1 MDLNILSK
9 YINNNSVTS
18 GSPSEATEKNTSV
31 IENQFLN
38 AAFSDEL
45 NIIKKN
51 GFDSKIDAYKN
62 TATGE
67 TTVAIG
73 LYNESLAG
81 DYVLVKRKWDDN
93 KWDMTVLDND
103 DPQGNPI
110 HNKIENSTWLASRGL
125 EKTLPNQFSIK
136 GLTIEEVLKL
146 CE

>member
-9 YINNNSVTS
+9 YVNNNSVPS
-18 GSPSEATEKNTSV
+18 GSPSDLTEKNTNNS
-31 IENQFLN
+31 ENQFLHD
-38 AAFSDEL
+38 AFSDEL

-51 GFDSKIDAYKN
+51 GFNSKIDAYKN

-73 LYNESLAG
+73 LSNESLAG

-93 KWDMTVLDND
+93 KWDMTVLDNNA
-103 DPQGNPI
+103 QGNTSS
-110 HNKIENSTWLASRGL
+110 NKIENSIWLASRGL
-125 EKTLPNQFSIK
+125 EKTIPNQFSIK
-136 GLTIEEVLKL
+136 VLNIEEVLKL

>member
-9 YINNNSVTS
+9 YVNNNSVAS
-18 GSPSEATEKNTSV
+18 GLPANLTEKNTNSS
-31 IENQFLN
+31 ENQFLHD
-38 AAFSDEL
+38 AFFDEL

-51 GFDSKIDAYKN
+51 GFNSKIDAYKN

-73 LYNESLAG
+73 LSNESLAG

-93 KWDMTVLDND
+93 KWDMTVLDNNSQD
-103 DPQGNPI
+103 NTSSS
-110 HNKIENSTWLASRGL
+110 KIENSIWLASRGL
-125 EKTLPNQFSIK
+125 EKTIPNQFSIK

>member
-9 YINNNSVTS
+9 YVNNNSVPS
-18 GSPSEATEKNTSV
+18 GSPSDLTEKNTNNS
-31 IENQFLN
+31 ENQFLHD
-38 AAFSDEL
+38 AFSDEL

-51 GFDSKIDAYKN
+51 GFNSKIDAYKN

-73 LYNESLAG
+73 LSNESLAG

-93 KWDMTVLDND
+93 KWDMTVLDNNNA
-103 DPQGNPI
+103 QGNNSS
-110 HNKIENSTWLASRGL
+110 NKIENSIWLASRGL
-125 EKTLPNQFSIK
+125 EKTIPNQFSIK